1 MQKLSIITINRNNAD
16 GLQKTIESVVKQ
28 TYTDFEYIIIDGAST
43 DSSIDVIKRFE
54 TIRNNLFWVSEPD
67 SGIYNAMNKGILKA
81 TGEYLLFLNSGDWLY
96 TPTILSDVFTSN
108 LDEDIVYGEVM
119 IIGQNGYKL
128 HNTYPNPEYVD
139 MTFLTLT
146 SLPHGAS
153 FIKSSL
159 FQKFGL
165 YSEKYKF
172 VSDWEFFIVVIC
184 KYNCSLRKIDKIIIN
199 YDNDGISSLHELRSI
214 RNAEVKQVL
223 EEQFPRIGIA
233 HNELRKYKRNMEFLK
248 SKLPF
253 KLLFKFYKDNK
264 FN

>member
-1 MQKLSIITINRNNAD
+1 MKLSIITINRNNAE
-16 GLQKTIESVVKQ
+16 GLLKTIESVVSQ
-28 TYTDFEYIIIDGAST
+28 TYTDFEYIVIDGAST
-43 DSSIDVIKRFE
+43 DSSIEVIKRFE
-54 TIRNNLFWVSEPD
+54 SIKYNLVWVSEPD

-96 TPTILSDVFTSN
+96 NSTIISEVFTSN
-108 LDEDIVYGEVM
+108 FDEDIVYGDVM
-119 IIGQNGYKL
+119 IIGQNGYK
-128 HNTYPNPEYVD
+128 HFNKYPDIEYVD

-153 FIKSSL
+153 FMRSSL
-159 FQKFGL
+159 FQKYGL
-165 YSEKYKF
+165 YSEKYQF

-184 KYNCSLRKIDKIIIN
+184 RYNCSLRKIDKIIIN
-199 YDNDGISSLHELRSI
+199 YDNDGISSLHELRII

-233 HNELRKYKRNMEFLK
+233 HSELRKYKRNMDYLRGKFI
-248 SKLPF
+248 F